1 MIWLHII
8 AGSIALIAGTLA
20 MYASKGAALHR
31 KSGRVF
37 VYSMMLMSASGAI
50 VAAMQPVRI
59 SVIAGA
65 LTFYLVVTG
74 LVAANRPAFWHR
86 HHDFAMLTLALA
98 TGVAGILFGLEA
110 TRSARGALDGFPATP
125 HFIFGSVALIGA
137 ALDARTLFLGD
148 VTGKH
153 RIARHLWRMG
163 FAMYIATSAFFL
175 GQANLF
181 PEVIRNIALLAT
193 PVIIVAVFTM
203 YWLVRVLFAKR
214 WQKT

>member
-1 MIWLHII
+1 MIWLHILT
-8 AGSIALIAGTLA
+8 GSIALIAGAFA
-20 MYASKGAALHR
+20 MYASKGATLHR

-50 VAAMQPVRI
+50 IAAMLPVRI

-65 LTFYLVVTG
+65 QTFYLVVTG
-74 LVAANRPAFWHR
+74 LVAANRPAFWTR
-86 HHDFAMLTLALA
+86 KFDSAMLIFALA
-98 TGVAGILFGLEA
+98 TGIAGILFGVEA
-110 TRSARGALDGFPATP
+110 TRAASSRLDGFPATP

-137 ALDARTLFLGD
+137 VLDTRMLLLND
-148 VTGKH
+148 VSGKH

-181 PEVIRNIALLAT
+181 PEAIRKIALLAT
-193 PVIIVAVFTM
+193 PVIIVLVFTL

-214 WQKT
+214 WQKV

>member
-1 MIWLHII
+1 MIWLHIV
-8 AGSIALIAGTLA
+8 AGSIALIAGALA
-20 MYASKGAALHR
+20 MYASKGATLHR

-37 VYSMMLMSASGAI
+37 FYSMMLMSSSGAI
-50 VAAMQPVRI
+50 VAAMLPVRI

-74 LVAANRPAFWHR
+74 LVAANRPAFWSR
-86 HHDFAMLTLALA
+86 KFDFAMLIFALV
-98 TGVAGILFGLEA
+98 TGIAGILFGVEA
-110 TRSARGALDGFPATP
+110 TQAASNRLDGFPAAP

-137 ALDARTLFLGD
+137 ALDARMLFLD
-148 VTGKH
+148 EVSGKH

-181 PEVIRNIALLAT
+181 PEAIRKIALLAT
-193 PVIIVAVFTM
+193 PVVIVVVFTM
-203 YWLVRVLFAKR
+203 YWLVRVLFTRR
-214 WQKT
+214 WQKG